1 MDLLEKD
8 NPDILEKIGG
18 LDRYYPF
25 SALPKDSFVW
35 WFYESSVQQF
45 VDVIY
50 ESLKNRNLEITHSKK
65 PIVVVDKGIKNF
77 DARVI
82 ATLMYKGI
90 SKDEA
95 MRLVEQAKFKFCVE
109 SLEDKD
115 LFLLLLHYY
124 NIKEIIIW

>member
-1 MDLLEKD
+1 M
-8 NPDILEKIGG
+8 
-18 LDRYYPF
+18 
-25 SALPKDSFVW
+25 
-35 WFYESSVQQF
+35 
-45 VDVIY
+45 
-50 ESLKNRNLEITHSKK
+50 EITHSKK

-109 SLEDKD
+109 SLENKD

-124 NIKEIIIW
+124 NIKEIII